1 MNQAKDNFDKDKSSV
16 SDGDGNTH
24 SNFAAFEKEVALNKA
39 NAAKR
44 KAAED
49 AIPLEVRQAKER
61 KEQRHLA
68 KLKKEKKLEAKATK
82 LATE

>member
-1 MNQAKDNFDKDKSSV
+1 
-16 SDGDGNTH
+16 
-24 SNFAAFEKEVALNKA
+24 VALNKA

-49 AIPLEVRQAKER
+49 AIPLEVRQAQER

-82 LATE
+82 LAAE